1 MDEIDSRFLEAC
13 DLPKSEAYT
22 EPFAMVV
29 FGATG
34 DLARRKLL
42 PTRFGLYREK
52 MVSSQCHIIG
62 AGRRELSDLQY
73 RNFVRESLERL
84 GPKPLDCGQ
93 LTAFCKRLGYLH
105 ADAQDDATY
114 ERLCRRIAEISKTSR
129 IDSVIYYL
137 AVRPGL
143 IEPIITGLDRQR
155 MCGGVLRPKIVIE
168 KPFGTDKASAAARS
182 CRPGRS
188 HRSREDLTSPPREA
202 GRRHR
207 GRSPS
212 DTVCH
217 HQG

>member
-42 PTRFGLYREK
+42 PTLFGLYREK

-62 AGRRELSDLQY
+62 AGRRKLS
-73 RNFVRESLERL
+73 
-84 GPKPLDCGQ
+84 
-93 LTAFCKRLGYLH
+93 
-105 ADAQDDATY
+105 
-114 ERLCRRIAEISKTSR
+114 
-129 IDSVIYYL
+129 
-137 AVRPGL
+137 
-143 IEPIITGLDRQR
+143 DRQR

-168 KPFGTDKASAAARS
+168 KPFGTDKASAATRS